1 MTGTGSDSGRSLP
14 STFPRRVRH
23 ALGDLAALVYLGIC
37 AVLLVWALVVTI
49 NDSTDESM
57 ALVIPMLATAPA
69 SFVLFFLPDGP
80 AMVVLAIGVGA
91 LVNATVIGWCARVL
105 RRGPGK
111 PDRGE

>member
-1 MTGTGSDSGRSLP
+1 MTGTDSGRSLP
-14 STFPRRVRH
+14 RGFPRRVRH
-23 ALGDLAALVYLGIC
+23 ALSDLAALVYLGIC

-91 LVNATVIGWCARVL
+91 MANATVIGWCARVL